1 MKIAVLANS
10 FWNIYNFRLGLI
22 KSLKLKGHE
31 IICIAPYD
39 KYFEHLL
46 NIGIECYDIKIDN
59 NGMNPIKDLRLIYN
73 YYQLLKVTSP
83 SVVLSFTIKPNIYGN
98 FSCRFLGIKTI
109 NNISGLGTVF
119 INKNIVTRIVIE
131 LYKFTLAKS
140 SVVFFQNSD
149 DKDIFLDNNIVKSSK
164 CSLLPGSGIN
174 TSFFSPVKKIENDY
188 FVFLLAARM
197 IWDKGIKE
205 YFEAASIIIKKY
217 KKVKFQLVGQIDS
230 HNKASVPYN
239 KIKEYV
245 DNGIIN
251 YLGEA
256 SDIRPYLE
264 RADCVVLPSYRE
276 GVPRVLLEGISM
288 EKPII
293 ATNVAGCKETVI
305 DGHNGYLCQVKD
317 SNDLSIKMERML
329 NLSNKKRNSMGK
341 MGRRLAIQKFDES
354 IVFSKYSKAV
364 DLAIKE
370 M

>member
-1 MKIAVLANS
+1 
-10 FWNIYNFRLGLI
+10 
-22 KSLKLKGHE
+22 
-31 IICIAPYD
+31 
-39 KYFEHLL
+39 
-46 NIGIECYDIKIDN
+46 
-59 NGMNPIKDLRLIYN
+59 
-73 YYQLLKVTSP
+73 
-83 SVVLSFTIKPNIYGN
+83 VLSFTIKPNIYGN

-276 GVPRVLLEGISM
+276 GTSRALLEAAAMGR
-288 EKPII
+288 PII
-293 ATNVAGCKETVI
+293 ATDVPGCREVI
-305 DGHNGYLCQVKD
+305 EDGVTGFLCESRDYL
-317 SNDLSIKMERML
+317 DLSHKMEKML
-329 NLSNKKRNSMGK
+329 LLPYETRRIMGK
-341 MGRRLAIQKFDES
+341 NGRKKVEKEFNQDVVSQLYYDAI
-354 IVFSKYSKAV
+354 
-364 DLAIKE
+364 
-370 M
+370 